1 MGTRVSRVGFYLLCA
16 LMSPVILV
24 GYLAWVGKLFAA
36 GRSGVSV
43 TAQGPLSARFS
54 EHNFGTRQDEA
65 ANRLMRP
72 AGCPAPGAAPDD
84 WSGAA
89 GAPAHRYVLRAFRYP
104 FEGDVA
110 PQYEASARIWFFD
123 AAVDRYLP
131 DVAQFV
137 ILVRVSTPAPTGCR
151 AIPGCGCS
159 RLILHKRRW
168 SSAIRSRRLASIPAR

>member
-1 MGTRVSRVGFYLLCA
+1 MRTRISRVGFYLLCA

-24 GYLAWVGKLFAA
+24 GYLVWVGRLFAA
-36 GRSGVSV
+36 GRSGVSA

-54 EHNFGTRQDEA
+54 EHNFGTRYDEA
-65 ANRLMRP
+65 ADRLMR
-72 AGCPAPGAAPDD
+72 ALPGVPRL
-84 WSGAA
+84 GLRMTT
-89 GAPAHRYVLRAFRYP
+89 GPVLLAHRGTGYVPRAFRYP
-104 FEGDVA
+104 FEGDVP

-137 ILVRVSTPAPTGCR
+137 ILVRVSTPAPAGCR

-168 SSAIRSRRLASIPAR
+168 SSARRCRRLA